1 MKLIVSGKQ
10 MEIGDALRTHVEEAL
25 TAVTEKH
32 MRVNPTTATV
42 TMHKERHIFHAAI
55 HLHLSSGID
64 IHNHAEADD
73 AYAAF
78 DLARAQ
84 LEQSLTKYS
93 KRINTYHTQQKAS
106 EAEHSSVAQQYILSE
121 QFGAV
126 EEEGDAADSPL
137 IIAETTMK
145 IDKMTVKDAVMRM
158 ELSGNP
164 LVVFRNLESDVI
176 NVVYQR
182 RDGNIGWV
190 NPPKA

>member
-1 MKLIVSGKQ
+1 M
-10 MEIGDALRTHVEEAL
+10 
-25 TAVTEKH
+25 
-32 MRVNPTTATV
+32 
-42 TMHKERHIFHAAI
+42 
-55 HLHLSSGID
+55 
-64 IHNHAEADD
+64 
-73 AYAAF
+73 
-78 DLARAQ
+78 
-84 LEQSLTKYS
+84 KYS

-126 EEEGDAADSPL
+126 EEEGEAADSPL